1 LTKKPAPQATW
12 FRRVLARFYHLRGA
26 THRHWGNM
34 NADRAEHELAV
45 DDFTR
50 AIELDP
56 DYAEAYFGRGVLY
69 WRELRNAYR
78 AIRDMTRVI
87 ELSPTWAEAL
97 FNRAMAF
104 QIRGDHEQAI
114 ADLEEYLIKGRNPFW
129 RESAERQL
137 ALLRELVVERDAHRT
152 STSQET
158 RLEQKSG

>member
-1 LTKKPAPQATW
+1 LKKPAPQTTW
-12 FRRVLARFYHLRGA
+12 LRRVLARFYHLRGA

-34 NADRAEHELAV
+34 NTDRAEHELAV
-45 DDFTR
+45 GDFTR

-56 DYAEAYFGRGVLY
+56 DYADAYFSRGVLY

-78 AIRDMTRVI
+78 AIRDMTRVL
-87 ELSPTWAEAL
+87 ELAPTWAEAL
-97 FNRAMAF
+97 FNRAMAR

-114 ADLEEYLIKGRNPFW
+114 ADLEEYLIKGRNSFW

-137 ALLRELVVERDAHRT
+137 ALLRELVVERDAHRA

-158 RLEQKSG
+158 RSL